1 MESQK
6 EKVLGF
12 ISHETYVPM
21 KAKEIATLMGVPKV
35 DYAEFINIL
44 KSLVSEYKI
53 IVNKKGKYSLADDK
67 RYKKGIISINERGF
81 AFVKCD
87 NEEYEIYVAGKNT
100 NTALNGDEV
109 VVEIKEQE
117 KSGSHIEGK
126 VVKIL
131 KRAKDTIVGIFEPSK
146 NFGFVIPD
154 DKKFGTDIFI
164 SKKNFGNA
172 KKREKVVVKI
182 TKYPEKGKKAE
193 GKIVEVIGNIDM
205 AGVDML
211 SLIKEYD
218 IPNEFPE
225 NVLSEA
231 RSISTKISEKE
242 LKGRLDLRAKTLFT
256 IDGEDAKDLDDAVCV
271 EKNNSDTYTLIV
283 SIADVS
289 HYVKEGSNLDK
300 EAVFRGTSIYM
311 MDRVIPMLPKELSNG
326 ICSLNAKEDRLSL
339 SVIME
344 INKSGKV
351 ISSDIQKSV
360 INVKERMSYIN
371 VFKIINYINKKE
383 TSDDDLEIIKPY
395 MQYLNNFKEMAEL
408 AEILKEKRKKE
419 GSLDLDVPE
428 SKIILD
434 ENGIAV
440 DVKKYEINFANEI
453 IEQFMLIANE
463 VVAEKFYWLEAPFI
477 YRVHE
482 CPDPDKIDELNKF
495 LFNLGYKVKYNK
507 DNIHP
512 KAFADILEKIKGTPE
527 ERVVSNLI
535 LRTLKV
541 ARYES
546 TNKGHFGIASKY
558 YCHFTSPIR
567 RYPDL
572 YIHRIITKYI
582 DNNYLLEDTVL
593 NKYFEQSVNYAEQS
607 SAREKIAQKVERDS
621 EDIKKAEFMQ
631 SKIGEEY
638 DGIVSSITSFGMF
651 VELENTVEGLIRFE
665 NLGNEYFIYD
675 QERKLLIGEVTKKV
689 YKIGQKV
696 KIRVIE
702 ANKELRRVSFE
713 IILDN

>member
-1 MESQK
+1 
-6 EKVLGF
+6 
-12 ISHETYVPM
+12 
-21 KAKEIATLMGVPKV
+21 
-35 DYAEFINIL
+35 
-44 KSLVSEYKI
+44 
-53 IVNKKGKYSLADDK
+53 
-67 RYKKGIISINERGF
+67 
-81 AFVKCD
+81 
-87 NEEYEIYVAGKNT
+87 
-100 NTALNGDEV
+100 
-109 VVEIKEQE
+109 
-117 KSGSHIEGK
+117 
-126 VVKIL
+126 
-131 KRAKDTIVGIFEPSK
+131 
-146 NFGFVIPD
+146 
-154 DKKFGTDIFI
+154 
-164 SKKNFGNA
+164 
-172 KKREKVVVKI
+172 
-182 TKYPEKGKKAE
+182 
-193 GKIVEVIGNIDM
+193 
-205 AGVDML
+205 ML

-300 EAVFRGTSIYM
+300 EAFFRGTSIYM

-360 INVKERMSYIN
+360 INVKERMSYTN

-434 ENGIAV
+434 ENGIAI

-482 CPDPDKIDELNKF
+482 CPDPDKIDKLNKF

-607 SAREKIAQKVERDS
+607 SEREKIAQKVERDS

>member
-1 MESQK
+1 
-6 EKVLGF
+6 
-12 ISHETYVPM
+12 M
-21 KAKEIATLMGVPKV
+21 KATDIATLMGVPKD

-67 RYKKGIISINERGF
+67 KYKKGIISINERGF

-109 VVEIKEQE
+109 VVEIIEQE

-182 TKYPEKGKKAE
+182 TKYPEKDKKAE

-271 EKNNSDTYTLIV
+271 EKNDSGTYTLIV

-360 INVKERMSYIN
+360 INVKERMSYTN

-383 TSDDDLEIIKPY
+383 TSNDELEIIKPY
-395 MQYLNNFKEMAEL
+395 MQYLNNFKYMAEL

-434 ENGIAV
+434 ENGVAI

-463 VVAEKFYWLEAPFI
+463 VVAEKFY
-477 YRVHE
+477 
-482 CPDPDKIDELNKF
+482 
-495 LFNLGYKVKYNK
+495 
-507 DNIHP
+507 
-512 KAFADILEKIKGTPE
+512 
-527 ERVVSNLI
+527 
-535 LRTLKV
+535 
-541 ARYES
+541 
-546 TNKGHFGIASKY
+546 
-558 YCHFTSPIR
+558 
-567 RYPDL
+567 
-572 YIHRIITKYI
+572 
-582 DNNYLLEDTVL
+582 
-593 NKYFEQSVNYAEQS
+593 
-607 SAREKIAQKVERDS
+607 
-621 EDIKKAEFMQ
+621 
-631 SKIGEEY
+631 
-638 DGIVSSITSFGMF
+638 
-651 VELENTVEGLIRFE
+651 
-665 NLGNEYFIYD
+665 
-675 QERKLLIGEVTKKV
+675 
-689 YKIGQKV
+689 
-696 KIRVIE
+696 
-702 ANKELRRVSFE
+702 
-713 IILDN
+713 